1 MTVDCMK
8 CEGKEGEGRGGEGRG
23 EGRGREKG
31 GEGRREGKGGEGRR
45 EGKGGEGRREG
56 KGEGRGREKG
66 GEGRVLYTLL
76 HGQDMLWSKGSSGNN
91 TINESLLAPCQLMN
105 LPLTQV
111 APDQQRQFAIVP
123 RTRMAKPGDH
133 PRQEQWQWNRGQ
145 LNVTTA
151 GD

>member
-23 EGRGREKG
+23 EG
-31 GEGRREGKGGEGRR
+31 
-45 EGKGGEGRREG
+45 GEGRREG
-56 KGEGRGREKG
+56 KGEGRGRGGREKG
-66 GEGRVLYTLL
+66 GEGGEGEGREGRREGKGEGREGRVLYTLL